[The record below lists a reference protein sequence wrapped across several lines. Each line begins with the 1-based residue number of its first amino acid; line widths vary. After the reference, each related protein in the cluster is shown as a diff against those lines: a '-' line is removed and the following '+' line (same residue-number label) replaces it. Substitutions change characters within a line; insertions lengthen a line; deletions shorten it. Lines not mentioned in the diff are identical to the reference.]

1 MNKRLLRFVIWSSI
15 TLAVLFQAAFLV
27 ELHSPLPSGVPLWS
41 LSILS
46 VACVGVVLLA
56 QRSVA
61 TTAKMSYTPERV
73 YVQHQFDAGV
83 GYRAQGAYCVVLCRQ
98 QVSLEPYPRPS
109 ASTSAKPRRIAP
121 WRRPQLKTPNGVR
134 LGSSQ
139 ATCLLAGRKETTHSL
154 RLTPGTWLKPD
165 GAPKAKKVQLSARIL
180 RAVVVLASQ
189 RNGGFGGLSGIG
201 LLPLRAGGH
210 WQRAACPSRPP
221 RV

>member
-61 TTAKMSYTPERV
+61 TTAKMSYAPERV
-73 YVQHQFDAGV
+73 YRQHHFDAGV

-98 QVSLEPYPRPS
+98 HVSPVHYPRTKCFYLCEASADRALATASAENPQWRAIGIEPS
-109 ASTSAKPRRIAP
+109 NVSA
-121 WRRPQLKTPNGVR
+121 RRPQR
-134 LGSSQ
+134 DD
-139 ATCLLAGRKETTHSL
+139 SL
-154 RLTPGTWLKPD
+154 STSHT
-165 GAPKAKKVQLSARIL
+165 
-180 RAVVVLASQ
+180 
-189 RNGGFGGLSGIG
+189 
-201 LLPLRAGGH
+201 GH
-210 WQRAACPSRPP
+210 VA
-221 RV
+221 